1 MKGFN
6 LFLVLPLFLFVFT
19 GSAQTDQELAWS
31 SYFGGNQLDY
41 LFTVA
46 SIPEGG
52 AIIGGYAASTTG
64 ISTPFAHQ
72 SFYGGGDADGVIL
85 KLSENN
91 DLQWATYFGGSGDDL
106 IYGVGILS
114 DGSFVVVGTSNSIS
128 GIATQGAFI
137 EDSPDVYMAFVS
149 RFSAEGE
156 QMWGTYLGGTVVE
169 FPLTYASS
177 VAVDEN
183 DNIIAGKDPDR
194 TLLSGIFGSF
204 SDAPNGFSEELKEVM
219 VSVGGEYW
227 YNDVFAARMGYF
239 WEHRDKG
246 DRKFFSLGLG
256 FRYQVFG
263 IDFAY
268 LIPKNEHPLAET
280 LRFSMVFNWEGAN
293 DRTVKE

>member
-1 MKGFN
+1 MKNCHNYFVVI
-6 LFLVLPLFLFVFT
+6 LFLVTTSVH
-19 GSAQTDQELAWS
+19 SQTDQELVWS

-52 AIIGGYAASTTG
+52 AIIGDYAASTSG

-72 SFYGGGDADGVIL
+72 SFYDGGDADGVIL

-183 DNIIAGKDPDR
+183 DNIIVVGATSMPDFPV
-194 TLLSGIFGSF
+194 T
-204 SDAPNGFSEELKEVM
+204 E
-219 VSVGGEYW
+219 GG
-227 YNDVFAARMGYF
+227 
-239 WEHRDKG
+239 HQ
-246 DRKFFSLGLG
+246 
-256 FRYQVFG
+256 QVFG
-263 IDFAY
+263 G
-268 LIPKNEHPLAET
+268 NEDGFIAKFNLDGELLWSTFYGGDGVDQISDVVVTAE
-280 LRFSMVFNWEGAN
+280 SDV
-293 DRTVKE
+293 